1 MRKNHKYRI
10 LVIDD
15 DRIFRD
21 TVSAVLK
28 QAGFRIMGAVNGNEG
43 LQICSENEID
53 IVITDIVMPDK
64 EGIETIV
71 ELRNKYP
78 EIKIIAMSGYP
89 DLYLDSAI
97 TFGADRIIK
106 KPFRNSEIISI
117 VKELNA
123 IEARCCNE

>member
-15 DRIFRD
+15 DKIFRD

-28 QAGFRIMGAVNGNEG
+28 QAGFRIMEAVNGNEG
-43 LQICSENEID
+43 LIICSENEID

-78 EIKIIAMSGYP
+78 EVKIIAMSGYP
-89 DLYLDSAI
+89 DLYLDSAT